1 MNSKNTIKIPNYT
14 KGEEVFN
21 MVTHIVGGAG
31 IGITATVLCVIF
43 AALHSNPWAVV
54 GSAIYGAMIIVL
66 YTMSSIYHGLSP
78 RLTAKKV
85 FRVIDHCSI
94 FLLIAGTYTPIA
106 LAKIRPVYPVTGW
119 VIFGVVW
126 GVAILGIVANAI
138 SIEKFKVFS
147 MICYIGLGWCV
158 VFAWNK
164 TVECIDFWGIFLL
177 LAGGIAYTI
186 GAVLYGIGK
195 KKRYMHSIFHI
206 FVCIGTLLQ
215 FFCILF
221 YVV

>member
-21 MVTHIVGGAG
+21 MVTHIVGGG

-164 TVECIDFWGIFLL
+164 TVECIDFWGIVLL
-177 LAGGIAYTI
+177 LAGGIAYTV

-195 KKRYMHSIFHI
+195 KKKYMHSIFHI

>member
-1 MNSKNTIKIPNYT
+1 MNSKKTIKIPNYT

-43 AALHSNPWAVV
+43 GALHSNPWAVV
-54 GSAIYGAMIIVL
+54 SSAVYGAMIIVL
-66 YTMSSIYHGLSP
+66 YTMSSIYHGLHP
-78 RLTAKKV
+78 HLTAKKV

-106 LAKIRPVYPVTGW
+106 LTKIRPVYPVTGW

-164 TVECIDFWGIFLL
+164 TVACIDFWGIFLL

-195 KKRYMHSIFHI
+195 KRRYMHSIFHI

-221 YVV
+221 FVV

>member
-21 MVTHIVGGAG
+21 MVTHIVGGG

-164 TVECIDFWGIFLL
+164 TVECIDFWGIVLL

-195 KKRYMHSIFHI
+195 KKKYMHSIFHI

>member
-1 MNSKNTIKIPNYT
+1 MNSKATIKIPNYT
-14 KGEEVFN
+14 KGEEIFN
-21 MVTHIVGGAG
+21 MVTHIVGGG
-31 IGITATVLCVIF
+31 IGVVATALCVIF

-54 GSAIYGAMIIVL
+54 GSAIYGAMMIVL
-66 YTMSSIYHGLSP
+66 YTMSSIYHGLHP
-78 RLTAKKV
+78 HLTAKKV

-106 LAKIRPVYPVTGW
+106 LARIRPAYPVTGW

-126 GVAILGIVANAI
+126 GVAVLGIVANAI
-138 SIEKFKVFS
+138 SIEKFKIFS

-158 VFAWNK
+158 VFAWK
-164 TVECIDFWGIFLL
+164 RTVECIDFWGIVLL

-186 GAVLYGIGK
+186 GAVIYGIGK

-206 FVCIGTLLQ
+206 FVCIGSLLQ

-221 YVV
+221 FVV